1 LKEREDTTLA
11 HDLTKARLL
20 EAAGVEFAEKGF
32 DGATIRSI
40 SQRAGANIAA
50 VNYHFGDK
58 ERLYEAAVLEAH
70 ACSHNPL
77 EESDMVDSSPEENL
91 RLYVRRFLSNVMGG
105 DRRSTWHDALMT
117 RELLQPTAAS
127 DSLVRITIRPRF
139 ERLIQLLRALCPE
152 ADERR
157 LHALA
162 FSVVGQVLHYKAAR
176 SISVRLVG
184 EEAYARLDVDYLADH
199 ISSFCLAA
207 FGLAPTIG
215 SRDEAALAKGG
226 S

>member
-1 LKEREDTTLA
+1 LIEREDTKLP
-11 HDLTKARLL
+11 HDPTKERLL
-20 EAAGVEFAEKGF
+20 EAAGEEFAVKGF

-58 ERLYEAAVLEAH
+58 ERLYEAAVIEAH
-70 ACSHNPL
+70 ACSHDPL
-77 EESDMVDSSPEENL
+77 EEGSMVDGSPEENL
-91 RLYVRRFLSNVMGG
+91 RLYVRRFLTNVMGS
-105 DRRSTWHDALMT
+105 DRKATWHDALMI

-127 DSLVRITIRPRF
+127 DSLVRISIRPRF
-139 ERLIQLLRALCPE
+139 ERLLMLLRALCPE

-184 EEAYARLDVDYLADH
+184 DEAYARLDLDYLADH
-199 ISSFCLAA
+199 IASFSLAA
-207 FGLAPTIG
+207 LGLAPPIG
-215 SRDEAALAKGG
+215 NRDEAVLAKGG
-226 S
+226 T